1 MDTQNTNMLS
11 VIQVKEKNL
20 LDVKIGEL
28 DVDIGFLP

>member
-11 VIQVKEKNL
+11 VIQVKKNF

-28 DVDIGFLP
+28 DIDIGFLP